1 MVTPVASLSRATEMW
16 KNVKALEEENKRL
29 RKELEEWVK
38 KALEL
43 SEKCMPAELPWR
55 STQSRKCTRVS
66 KVPALHSGASPQLK
80 QARALLALLPRLDE
94 QQMTRAF
101 HKLRQTC
108 PVEGNRACSWLLNV
122 LASQAPPGR
131 DRIFLREQADIVM
144 EDCCVSRRLR
154 EGWQQYGLP
163 SVYDVLEHPSFPR
176 QVPRF
181 HSAP

>member
-1 MVTPVASLSRATEMW
+1 MIIPYHLCPALQKCGRTSRLWKKRTSASA
-16 KNVKALEEENKRL
+16 
-29 RKELEEWVK
+29 RKFESGSTKHLNYQN
-38 KALEL
+38 A
-43 SEKCMPAELPWR
+43 CMPAGWR
-55 STQSRKCTRVS
+55 STQSRRCTRGS
-66 KVPALHSGASPQLK
+66 KVPALHPEATPQLK

-144 EDCCVSRRLR
+144 EDCCVSRRRR